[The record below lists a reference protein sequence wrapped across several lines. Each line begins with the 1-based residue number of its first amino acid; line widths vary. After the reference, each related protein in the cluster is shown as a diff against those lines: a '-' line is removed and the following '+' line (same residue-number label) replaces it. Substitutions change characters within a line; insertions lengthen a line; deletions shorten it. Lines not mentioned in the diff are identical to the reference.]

1 MEEKLLE
8 KEYNIP
14 FNTFCDAYKEF
25 QKKYVCPRSYILMS
39 IFLVL
44 TAIYV
49 VAAVKDP
56 SNKLAYI
63 LTFVCFAFAG
73 INWYNPKRIRRS
85 LLESVREIGDDRY
98 KITLFDTYIE
108 ISTLQSPS
116 DSDEK
121 PEPQKIQESA
131 ENSESPENCDV
142 FDTSESSGGSSDE
155 NIFPDDASQVIE
167 SSKLFFNKGLRIVEK
182 NNFFMLYQVRE
193 MFYVV
198 PKSNFSEDEIN
209 ILRSK
214 IQK

>member
-1 MEEKLLE
+1 LLE
-8 KEYNIP
+8 
-14 FNTFCDAYKEF
+14 
-25 QKKYVCPRSYILMS
+25 
-39 IFLVL
+39 
-44 TAIYV
+44 
-49 VAAVKDP
+49 
-56 SNKLAYI
+56 
-63 LTFVCFAFAG
+63 G
-73 INWYNPKRIRRS
+73 
-85 LLESVREIGDDRY
+85 VREIGDDRY
-98 KITLFDTYIE
+98 KITLLDTYIE

>member
-1 MEEKLLE
+1 M
-8 KEYNIP
+8 
-14 FNTFCDAYKEF
+14 
-25 QKKYVCPRSYILMS
+25 
-39 IFLVL
+39 
-44 TAIYV
+44 
-49 VAAVKDP
+49 
-56 SNKLAYI
+56 
-63 LTFVCFAFAG
+63 
-73 INWYNPKRIRRS
+73 
-85 LLESVREIGDDRY
+85 
-98 KITLFDTYIE
+98 
-108 ISTLQSPS
+108 
-116 DSDEK
+116 
-121 PEPQKIQESA
+121 KIQESA
-131 ENSESPENCDV
+131 ENSESPEDSDV